1 MLPHVHPAES
11 GVRLVRGIVK
21 DVQLNKLI
29 VDNGEEVMVHR
40 SSLPGGRNDRLVD
53 PLRWCLVQE
62 SDRPE

>member
-29 VDNGEEVMVHR
+29 VDNGEEVMV
-40 SSLPGGRNDRLVD
+40 
-53 PLRWCLVQE
+53 CLYGPSKFVTWWKE
-62 SDRPE
+62 

>member
-29 VDNGEEVMVHR
+29 VDNVHII
-40 SSLPGGRNDRLVD
+40 PYKHT
-53 PLRWCLVQE
+53 
-62 SDRPE
+62 